1 MENRATEAGSG
12 KGKKSGMSNQKF
24 MLLQAAFTPSEV
36 LSSEHPVCVYVDA
49 IRASATMVTFF
60 EKGISQIRLCGDEEA
75 VLAKDTSIDR
85 RKYVVCVE
93 DVPGDRAPM
102 ADCSPAVIGV
112 QAMEHLEGKKVL
124 FHSTNGTLGI
134 QRLFEKDL
142 KDIYVG
148 TVLNRSA
155 VMHVALEHALAENR
169 PLCIVDSGR
178 WNCTIATLD
187 DAYCTA
193 KLAQTAIGVLKQRNI
208 PYELMDP
215 VKIVL
220 HLLPQFKDNY
230 DAYIQSSTAI
240 KCAAH
245 IPPADVAACSADDIS
260 NCVPRVYGVDEFG
273 CILIDCIRVPGMPPA
288 K

>member
-1 MENRATEAGSG
+1 
-12 KGKKSGMSNQKF
+12 MSNQKF
-24 MLLQAAFTPSEV
+24 MLLQAALTPSEV
-36 LSSEHPVCVYVDA
+36 LPSERPVCVYVDA

-60 EKGISQIRLCGDEEA
+60 EKGISQIRLCKDEEE
-75 VLAKDTSIDR
+75 VLRNDKSIDR
-85 RKYVVCVE
+85 RKYVVCAE

-112 QAMEHLEGKKVL
+112 HAMENLEGKKVL

-134 QRLFEKDL
+134 QKLFEKDL
-142 KDIYVG
+142 TDIYIG
-148 TVLNRSA
+148 TVLNQSA
-155 VMHVALEHALAENR
+155 VMRVALEHALSENR
-169 PLCIVDSGR
+169 PICIVDSGR

-193 KLAQTAIGVLKQRNI
+193 KLAQTAIDILKQRNI

-220 HLLPQFKDNY
+220 HLLPHFKDTY

-273 CILIDCIRVPGMPPA
+273 CVLIDCIRVPDLPNRN
-288 K
+288 